1 MGRSAAWRTKNSV
14 RSTRLSAHLPICLS
28 AFLLLA
34 TLPARAQSDV
44 IGSHDLSPA
53 GTSPVKGSLSGSC
66 LYCHAPHSGLNGAAN
81 AGQMPLWNTKLS
93 SVQAY
98 TVYSSSTL
106 VNKINPSPPLGTDST
121 LCLSCHDGTV
131 AGSPGAT
138 VAYGQLPMTG
148 KMSSSDVFGT
158 ILSATH
164 PVSFI
169 LPLAA
174 SPDLVSTLSA
184 NPPSTADKTGAVRLI
199 NGNVECTSCHN
210 PHVQKIDPQS
220 PMFLAITNSSSALC
234 LACHSTI
241 PKATGM
247 GVTNV
252 LEATH
257 GLSRAIGS
265 AQTGGTTSRK
275 SNPLAEWKT
284 SIHATATNKLAP
296 QLALQNNPSSLVP
309 GSTAARQVSL
319 GSYGSVSLNGC
330 LSCHATHNAQGAGS
344 LLQEMDDQTCIT
356 CHNGSAV
363 VSPPIP
369 NVLAEMVA
377 PKYGHA
383 LSVENSPHRTNE
395 SVLQNQDIHVTC
407 VDCHNPHSS
416 TRVSSFHAGPAI
428 RPSQALVMGISATDG
443 ATIVDP
449 AVNQYENCLRCHG
462 TSTGKKTS
470 VNFGYLPVR
479 VVTATDR
486 LNVIPEFNST
496 LRSSHP
502 VFHDRASVLP
512 QPSLRPNMLN
522 LDGRT
527 SGRSMGMR
535 ILCTD
540 CHNSDDNREFGG
552 SGPNGPHGSA
562 FVHILERRYEFSQA
576 PVQGKLVTNLFP
588 NPSLSA
594 QGGANG
600 GPYALC
606 AKCHDLTQLMNST
619 SFNGHARHVVQDGFS
634 CSVCHT
640 AHGVGAQSGTIPGDR
655 LVNFDIRV
663 VAPNGATP
671 ISYNRATNS
680 CTLTCHD
687 HAHGRQEVVSP
698 GRVGRTR

>member
-1 MGRSAAWRTKNSV
+1 
-14 RSTRLSAHLPICLS
+14 
-28 AFLLLA
+28 
-34 TLPARAQSDV
+34 
-44 IGSHDLSPA
+44 
-53 GTSPVKGSLSGSC
+53 
-66 LYCHAPHSGLNGAAN
+66 
-81 AGQMPLWNTKLS
+81 
-93 SVQAY
+93 
-98 TVYSSSTL
+98 
-106 VNKINPSPPLGTDST
+106 
-121 LCLSCHDGTV
+121 
-131 AGSPGAT
+131 
-138 VAYGQLPMTG
+138 MTG
-148 KMSSSDVFGT
+148 KMNAPDVFGT
-158 ILSATH
+158 NLSATH
-164 PVSFI
+164 PVSLI

-174 SPDLVSTLSA
+174 ASDLVSQLTA
-184 NPPSTADKTGAVRLI
+184 KPPTTADATGAVRLI

-210 PHVQKIDPQS
+210 PHVQKLDPKT
-220 PMFLAITNSSSALC
+220 PMFLAINNSSSALC

-241 PKATGM
+241 PSANGTGL
-247 GVTNV
+247 TNV
-252 LEATH
+252 LEAGH
-257 GLSRAIGS
+257 GVSRAVGS

-296 QLALQNNPSSLVP
+296 QLAGESNLLFGNP
-309 GSTAARQVSL
+309 GSMAVRRVSL
-319 GSYGSVSLNGC
+319 GSYGSVSRNGC
-330 LSCHATHNAQGAGS
+330 LSCHAPHNAQGADS

-369 NVLAEMVA
+369 NVLAEMAA

-383 LSVENSPHRTNE
+383 LSVANSPHRPNE
-395 SVLQNQDIHVTC
+395 SVLLNQAIHVSC
-407 VDCHNPHSS
+407 VDCHNPHAS
-416 TRVSSFHAGPAI
+416 TRVSNYSAAPGI
-428 RPSQALVMGISATDG
+428 RPSQAQVMGISATDG
-443 ATIVDP
+443 ITILDP

-462 TSTGKKTS
+462 ASTGKKTV

-479 VVTATDR
+479 AVTAADR
-486 LNVIPEFNST
+486 LNVIPEFDST

-502 VFHDRASVLP
+502 VFHDRSSILP
-512 QPSLRPNMLN
+512 QPSLRTNMLN

-527 SGRSMGMR
+527 SGRSMAMR
-535 ILCTD
+535 IFCTD

-552 SGPNGPHGSA
+552 NGPNGPHGSA

-576 PVQGKLVTNLFP
+576 PVAGKLVTNLFP

-594 QGGANG
+594 DGGANG

-606 AKCHDLTQLMNST
+606 AKCHDLAKIMNGT

-640 AHGVGAQSGTIPGDR
+640 AHGMGTQSATVSGER

-680 CTLTCHD
+680 CTLTCHE
-687 HAHGRQEVVSP
+687 HTHGRQEVVSP
-698 GRVGRTR
+698 GRVGRVR